1 MNEKKTVWVTGAAGF
16 VGGEIA
22 RRIADYGYNVV
33 GTDTEVSVCD
43 DEGLQAFA
51 NELHPDIVIN
61 AAGIPRFATGLS
73 NRI

>member
-1 MNEKKTVWVTGAAGF
+1 MGALRSQERKGTSMNEKKTVWVTGAAGF

-43 DEGLQAFA
+43 DEG
-51 NELHPDIVIN
+51 V
-61 AAGIPRFATGLS
+61 AAALAVGSVGAT
-73 NRI
+73 